1 MARINKQ
8 RGKWIVQI
16 RRKGFP
22 GVYKQFLVLKDA
34 RKFARTVESQ
44 MERGVFEDYS
54 GARGTTLREILVRY
68 RDEKTAVKKGWREET
83 NTINKL
89 IGHKIALNS
98 LMMLKSHHIHK
109 NERTIVWPQTLYS

>member
-1 MARINKQ
+1 MAYIRK
-8 RGKWIVQI
+8 RFGKWQVNI
-16 RRKGFP
+16 RKKGHP
-22 GVYKQFLVLKDA
+22 GVYKAFHDVKDA
-34 RKFARTVESQ
+34 RKFSRDVESQ

-68 RDEKTAVKKGWREET
+68 RDERTVLKKGVREET

-98 LMMLKSHHIHK
+98 KK
-109 NERTIVWPQTLYS
+109 NKRNIFKKLTD

>member
-34 RKFARTVESQ
+34 RKYARTVESQ

-54 GARGTTLREILVRY
+54 GARGTTLAPDEFGIVIDSISRNNAYYDQCMLQKGY
-68 RDEKTAVKKGWREET
+68 RA
-83 NTINKL
+83 
-89 IGHKIALNS
+89 
-98 LMMLKSHHIHK
+98 
-109 NERTIVWPQTLYS
+109 Q

>member
-54 GARGTTLREILVRY
+54 GARGARGMDQELMHYEPYEAILQV
-68 RDEKTAVKKGWREET
+68 VKK
-83 NTINKL
+83 KL
-89 IGHKIALNS
+89 NIQL
-98 LMMLKSHHIHK
+98 
-109 NERTIVWPQTLYS
+109 